1 MTKGDLNIITIAMQ
15 SGLWV
20 SDQSQMNDIP
30 IEKDAS

>member
-1 MTKGDLNIITIAMQ
+1 MMKDDLIIITIAMQ

-20 SDQSQMNDIP
+20 SDQLQTNDIP